1 MHRRRPAIAVV
12 DDDPRVTESLEDLL
26 ESAGYAVCCFSSA
39 EAFLACDLFDV
50 DVLITDIG
58 LPNVDGL
65 ELRNIVMRR
74 RPGLS
79 VFLITG
85 RHEIA
90 DQTRARGITGFFRK
104 PFDGTALLSAF
115 SEAIGAQRNEG
126 TDHE

>member
-1 MHRRRPAIAVV
+1 VHRRRPAIAVV
-12 DDDPRVTESLEDLL
+12 DDDPRVTESLEELL

-39 EAFLACDLFDV
+39 EAFLACDLSDV
-50 DVLITDIG
+50 DVVITDIG

-74 RPGLS
+74 RPSLS

-90 DQTRARGITGFFRK
+90 DQTRAKGITGFFRK
-104 PFDGTALLSAF
+104 PFDGTALLSAI

>member
-39 EAFLACDLFDV
+39 EALLACDLSDV

-65 ELRNIVMRR
+65 QLRNIVMRR
-74 RPGLS
+74 RPGLP

-90 DQTRARGITGFFRK
+90 DQTRAKGITGFFRK
-104 PFDGTALLSAF
+104 PFDGAALLSAID
-115 SEAIGAQRNEG
+115 EAVGAQTNRG